1 MSYVYV
7 LFNVRTNRYYI
18 GFSNDLRGR
27 VASHQRRDSA
37 WQLVYYEA
45 YASEPDARQRERDL
59 KQYGSAWGHLK
70 KRIERSV
77 DFRKSGRSF
86 ELKPQ

>member
-7 LFNVRTNRYYI
+7 LINVRTNRFYI
-18 GFSNDLRGR
+18 GFSNDLRAR
-27 VASHQRRDSA
+27 VRAHQRRDPA

-45 YASEPDARQRERDL
+45 YVSEEEARKRESGL

-70 KRIERSV
+70 KRIEKSV